1 MSTSMTCFFWLVR
14 PLTIGVISNL
24 YWQIFEDTSTFHS
37 TIKSVARAIVNS
49 KHYELQSVEFD
60 DDQFANQQGWWDHL
74 QGTAREL
81 LEKSTFLHQ
90 GQDEM
95 VCGHSELTFNA
106 NGYPG
111 ARK

>member
-1 MSTSMTCFFWLVR
+1 MTCFFWLVR

-37 TIKSVARAIVNS
+37 TIKSAARTIVDS

-74 QGTAREL
+74 QGTA
-81 LEKSTFLHQ
+81 
-90 GQDEM
+90 
-95 VCGHSELTFNA
+95 
-106 NGYPG
+106 
-111 ARK
+111 